1 LYLSPVYS
9 SEPLGLCSVLGC
21 RFKDVRR
28 NLQKY
33 LGESSGQTQDVFALC
48 TRRELSKYQVQ
59 NLMDAYQQHGIC
71 MHHYPVPAGDAPDIT
86 KCCKTLEEPRS
97 CLESSWKTITLV
109 QAVKSC
115 LLPRS
120 EHLRIN
126 PPPDV
131 QVDKKTTGLNLVVLF
146 QQYNYIH
153 DFRENLAA
161 HLATKDT
168 ALRSVSQ

>member
-1 LYLSPVYS
+1 MFCSDSFNDVFSLYLSPVYS

-33 LGESSGQTQDVFALC
+33 LEELKNCRTQDVFALC

-97 CLESSWKTITLV
+97 CLESSWKTIT
-109 QAVKSC
+109 Q
-115 LLPRS
+115 
-120 EHLRIN
+120 E
-126 PPPDV
+126 
-131 QVDKKTTGLNLVVLF
+131 
-146 QQYNYIH
+146 QYNYIH